1 MNYLQRNRVPMN
13 RDLNVLGIV
22 MKEQQPAMEMPTRKT
37 ADIPL
42 TYCFN
47 GLNSVLSL
55 RTLMYEVYPPR
66 AGCTIESRMIHEAV
80 KFRKLPD
87 P

>member
-13 RDLNVLGIV
+13 RDLNGLGIV
-22 MKEQQPAMEMPTRKT
+22 MKEQQPAMEMHTCKT

-47 GLNSVLSL
+47 DLYSVLSL
-55 RTLMYEVYPPR
+55 RALMHEFAR
-66 AGCTIESRMIHEAV
+66 LSRG
-80 KFRKLPD
+80 
-87 P
+87 